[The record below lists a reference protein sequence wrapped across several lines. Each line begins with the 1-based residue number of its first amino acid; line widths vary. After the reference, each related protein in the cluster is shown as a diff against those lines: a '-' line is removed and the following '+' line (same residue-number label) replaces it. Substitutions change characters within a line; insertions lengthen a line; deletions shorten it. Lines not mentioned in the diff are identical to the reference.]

1 MSRSECAWWLRC
13 GDKQHVYTS
22 CVQLYSTHCTH
33 WTLSWSWGRASEV
46 RFPSIIHPTVKFI
59 FISGRRCALIER
71 ENIPTFA
78 ETSHIYIQHQFRL
91 LLSECRPGLSPFYL
105 RTAAT
110 DILLRRC
117 EDWRCCSKVASMQ
130 IIRCSGP
137 LGCTSCSAAGR
148 VLQYGHQ
155 C

>member
-1 MSRSECAWWLRC
+1 MSNKLGHTHRIKNEYANYLTFLSLKLQLIHLFITFFQFTLQLKSQLHYVDINCVGVTVFRSECAWWLRC

-71 ENIPTFA
+71 KNIVKLRQGSGKERQGMA
-78 ETSHIYIQHQFRL
+78 L
-91 LLSECRPGLSPFYL
+91 KVKGLK
-105 RTAAT
+105 A
-110 DILLRRC
+110 
-117 EDWRCCSKVASMQ
+117 
-130 IIRCSGP
+130 
-137 LGCTSCSAAGR
+137 
-148 VLQYGHQ
+148 
-155 C
+155 